1 MLCSLKFCI
10 LNESKA
16 GADEMESIFS
26 EFDKDNN
33 GFVIIQPKKMIT
45 NLSDLKLV
53 MKEVDETLS
62 DADITGK

>member
-1 MLCSLKFCI
+1 MRWNLFSQSLTRTIMGRSRLRVC
-10 LNESKA
+10 NYSA
-16 GADEMESIFS
+16 
-26 EFDKDNN
+26 
-33 GFVIIQPKKMIT
+33 KKMIT